1 MRQIGDHAVVL
12 GAGVA
17 GLLAARV
24 LAEAY
29 ARVTV
34 IDRDRLLESAEHRR
48 GVPQGRHAHILVPG
62 GTQILDRLFPDLF
75 GELAACGVPA
85 IRDFSEFR
93 FSPGGHRLRLQ
104 GRPDGPFICQA
115 SRPFLEAQVRSHIK
129 ALTGVEIIDRCQAV
143 ELGYDTARQRITGV
157 QIQRRDAGSEE
168 TIDADL
174 VVDATG
180 RGSRIPT
187 WLTAHGYQPPQQ
199 ERLAINL
206 KYATRHFRVSDD
218 ALPNVKV
225 VASGAGP
232 RQPRGFVFF
241 AQEGDRWI
249 LTAIG
254 YDGHHPPTEPNAYL
268 AFVETVAPPD
278 VFAAISDAEP
288 LDDIVAYR
296 FPANLRLHYEKL
308 RRFPDGLLAFGD
320 AICSTNPA
328 YALGMSVAAQQAAVL
343 QQSLGHGAA
352 DLARRFFR
360 AAAKPVDMAWQLV
373 VGADLALPQVPG
385 SRPLSVR
392 VVNAYVNRVQRAAE
406 HDPVVAEQFL
416 RIAAL
421 QSPATRLFRPPIA
434 LRVLRANGHRPL
446 P

>member
-12 GAGVA
+12 GAGMA

-29 ARVTV
+29 SRVTV
-34 IDRDRLLESAEHRR
+34 IDRDRLLDSAEYRR
-48 GVPQGRHAHILVPG
+48 GIPQGRHAHILVPG
-62 GTQILDRLFPDLF
+62 GTQILDRLFPDLL
-75 GELAACGVPA
+75 GELTACGVPV
-85 IRDFSEFR
+85 IQDFAEFR
-93 FSPGGHRLRLQ
+93 FSPGGHRLRLR

-115 SRPFLEAQVRSHIK
+115 SRPFLEAQVRSRVQ
-129 ALTGVEIIDRCQAV
+129 ALTGIEILDRCQLV
-143 ELGYDTARQRITGV
+143 ELGYDIARQRITGV
-157 QIQRRDAGSEE
+157 QVQRRDASSEE
-168 TIDADL
+168 TIGADL

-180 RGSRIPT
+180 RGSRLPM
-187 WLTAHGYQPPQQ
+187 WLTAHGYQPPRQ

-206 KYATRHFRVSDD
+206 KYATRHFRVSEG
-218 ALPNVKV
+218 ALGDLKV
-225 VASGAGP
+225 VASGAEP
-232 RQPRGFVFF
+232 SRPSGFVLF
-241 AQEGDRWI
+241 AQENDRWI

-254 YDGHHPPTEPNAYL
+254 YDGHHPPTEPNAFL
-268 AFVETVAPPD
+268 AFVETVAPPN
-278 VFAAISDAEP
+278 VSAAIRDAEP

-328 YALGMSVAAQQAAVL
+328 YALGMSVAALQARAL
-343 QQSLGHGAA
+343 QQSLVHGEA

-373 VGADLALPQVPG
+373 VGADLALPQVGG
-385 SRPLSVR
+385 SRPLPVR
-392 VVNAYVNRVQRAAE
+392 VVNAYINRVQRAAE

-434 LRVLRANGHRPL
+434 LRVLRTNGHRPL